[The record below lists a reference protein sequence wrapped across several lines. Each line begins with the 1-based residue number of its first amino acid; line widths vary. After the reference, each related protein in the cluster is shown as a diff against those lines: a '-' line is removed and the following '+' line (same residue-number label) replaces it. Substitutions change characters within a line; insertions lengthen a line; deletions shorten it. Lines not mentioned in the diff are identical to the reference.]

1 MRKTRTL
8 PGIPAEAVGW
18 NGMVPFRREAE
29 DLPTGKRKL
38 LKFTLI
44 ELLIVI
50 AIIAVLAG
58 MLLPALNQA
67 RQTAFGAKCQS
78 NLKQFGTAFSLY
90 TQENDGFFPM
100 SVFPDYATEN
110 TWLGKLD
117 HYLGGSRGVVECPA
131 TSVKIKTF
139 AEAFSNNNLNWR
151 GPQNDAEKSYTISY
165 ICNGFLI
172 ESYVATSG
180 EIRHQKESR
189 LKKASG
195 ISVMFD
201 LADTIFQTESSYAT
215 NKMVQDQGHFVR
227 PLTTGGKPRVG
238 YPHREAVNILWADGH
253 VGRESMAFAALQAS
267 RIQFIQDHLWFEG
280 ALRAK
285 P

>member
-1 MRKTRTL
+1 MRKTRTW
-8 PGIPAEAVGW
+8 PEIPAKAVGRK
-18 NGMVPFRREAE
+18 GAVPFRREAE
-29 DLPTGKRKL
+29 SFPAGRRTLRR
-38 LKFTLI
+38 FTLI

-100 SVFPDYATEN
+100 SVYPDYATEN

-117 HYLGGSRGVVECPA
+117 RYLGGSRAVVECPA
-131 TSVKIKTF
+131 ASTKIKAF

-151 GPQNDAEKSYTISY
+151 GPKNDAEKACTVSYV
-165 ICNGFLI
+165 CNGFLI
-172 ESYVATSG
+172 ESYVNVQG
-180 EIRHQKESR
+180 ELRHQKESR
-189 LKKASG
+189 LKRASS

-201 LADTIFQTESSYAT
+201 LSDTILQTESSYAI
-215 NKMVQDQGHFVR
+215 NKMVFEQGHFVQ
-227 PLTTGGKPRVG
+227 PHIAGGKPRVG

-253 VGRESMAFAALQAS
+253 VGRESMAFAAQQAN
-267 RIQFIQDHLWFEG
+267 RYQFIRDHLWFEG